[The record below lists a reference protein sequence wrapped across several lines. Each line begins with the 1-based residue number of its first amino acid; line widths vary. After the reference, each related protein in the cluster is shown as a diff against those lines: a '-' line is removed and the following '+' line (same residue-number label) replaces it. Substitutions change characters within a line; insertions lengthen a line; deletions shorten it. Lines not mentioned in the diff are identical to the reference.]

1 MMAKGLLKLT
11 VSLAAMVAAGGIQAQ
26 TSNTVEEVVVTATK
40 RAENAKDVPISIS
53 VLGQEQLKEHN
64 ISGVEDLT
72 RSVPG
77 ISFNAG
83 GSGAGVGVGETNIE
97 IRGISS
103 SSGAATV
110 GVYIGDVAVSLDN
123 NLGAP
128 MPMMFDLN
136 RVEVL
141 RGPQGTLFG
150 AGSEGGTVRYIFNE
164 AKLNEWSGE
173 LSQEVSGTVH
183 GGINYQSTAV
193 ANIPVLTDKAAV
205 RLNAGYASQSGW
217 IDNYALD
224 GDLQRK
230 GVNDNQTRFARIA
243 ATLQPTDFLTL
254 TPELTY
260 QEIRSADT
268 PVFYLQDTAYAQA
281 NAGVIPQPL
290 ASDGLYKQH
299 KEVREATRDTMI
311 VPSLT
316 ATANLGFADLTS
328 VTSYYGRDYS
338 RITDGTT
345 YDSFLIAVDFLGRDP
360 NDRVLAT
367 LPSPATQPSR
377 YKTYSQELR
386 LSSPA
391 DSADSP
397 LKWTIGGYYSDQ
409 QLHTELYDTIPNL
422 RSVFQSV
429 YGYDINSAASPIGVP
444 SIPDLYHGDNIYTL
458 TSNLDTRQ
466 IAAFG
471 QLDYAILPW
480 LHAAAGLRITY
491 ADTGASGDQ
500 EGFIALGATGYY
512 SNAHQFY
519 SSTPKF
525 SLVADVTDTVNL
537 YSSVGKGFRLGG
549 EQPSPLPQ
557 GANNVCSVDYANFA
571 MSDTPSN
578 SYNSDHLW
586 SYEAGTKGR
595 AFGNT
600 LSFDVSGYYIGWKN
614 IQQAILLP
622 TCGYYDTVNVGDA
635 EIYGTEIELRYKIPG
650 ISGLTLGVTGGATH
664 AALTKSINPQEAPVG
679 SNILYTPR
687 WTETTSLDYAFPVT
701 DAIDGFIRWDYGW
714 TGPSNG
720 SYQVT
725 NPNYRNPAYGVM
737 NVTVGADVGR
747 WQVSLFVKNLLDD
760 QTIIQ
765 SPTINS
771 LVEGY
776 TTPPLTAGMRASL
789 KF

>member
-1 MMAKGLLKLT
+1 MAKRWLKLT
-11 VSLAAMVAAGGIQAQ
+11 VSCAALVAANGIQAQ

-53 VLGQEQLKEHN
+53 VLGQDQLKEHN

-110 GVYIGDVAVSLDN
+110 GVYFGDVAVSLDN

-141 RGPQGTLFG
+141 RGPQGSLFG
-150 AGSEGGTVRYIFNE
+150 AGSEGGTVRYIFNS

-173 LSQEVSGTVH
+173 ASQEISGTVH
-183 GGINYQSTAV
+183 GGINYQTTAV
-193 ANIPVLTDKAAV
+193 ANIPLIEDKAAI
-205 RLNAGYASQSGW
+205 RINAGYASQSGW
-217 IDNYALD
+217 IDNYSLD
-224 GDLQRK
+224 GDLQRS

-243 ATLQPTDFLTL
+243 ATIQPTDFLTL
-254 TPELTY
+254 TPELLY
-260 QEIRSADT
+260 QEIHSADT

-281 NAGVIPQPL
+281 NAGTIPQPL
-290 ASDGLYKQH
+290 ATDGIYKQH
-299 KEVREATRDTMI
+299 KQIREASRDSVIM
-311 VPSLT
+311 PSLT
-316 ATANLGFADLTS
+316 AALDLGFADLTS

-338 RITDGTT
+338 RVTDGTT

-360 NDRVLAT
+360 NDRVLAAI
-367 LPSPATQPSR
+367 PSPATQPAR

-386 LSSPA
+386 LSSP
-391 DSADSP
+391 STGDSP

-409 QLHTELYDTIPNL
+409 QTHTELYDTIPGL

-429 YGYDINSAASPIGVP
+429 YGYDINSAQSPIGDPSVP
-444 SIPDLYHGDNIYTL
+444 NLYNNDNIYTL
-458 TSNLDTRQ
+458 SSNLDTRQ
-466 IAAFG
+466 LAAFG
-471 QLDYAILPW
+471 QVDYAITPW

-491 ADTGASGDQ
+491 ANTGVSGDQ
-500 EGFIALGATGYY
+500 EGFIALGATGYF
-512 SNAHQFY
+512 SNSRNFY

-525 SLVADVTDTVNL
+525 SLVADVTDNTNV
-537 YSSVGKGFRLGG
+537 YSTIGKGFRLGG

-557 GANNVCSVDYANFA
+557 GADNVCSVDYANFG
-571 MSDTPSN
+571 MSDKPSN

-586 SYEAGTKGR
+586 SYELGTKGR
-595 AFGNT
+595 AFGNS
-600 LSFDVSGYYIGWKN
+600 LSFDVSGYYIGWKD

-635 EIYGTEIELRYKIPG
+635 AIYGTEIELRYKIPG

-664 AALTKSINPQEAPVG
+664 ATLTRTINPGEAPVG
-679 SNILYTPR
+679 SNILFTPR

-701 DAIDGFIRWDYGW
+701 NDIGGFVRWDYGW

-720 SYQVT
+720 SYQVS
-725 NPNYRNPAYGVM
+725 NPNYRNPSYGVM
-737 NVTVGADVGR
+737 NVTVGADIGD
-747 WQVSLFVKNLLDD
+747 WQVSVFVKNLLND
-760 QTIIQ
+760 QTVIQ

-776 TTPPLTAGMRASL
+776 TVNPLTAGVRASL